1 MLLRAALGSIR
12 RMTTAATT
20 TDYVVCWVTH
30 PPANVGTFA
39 TKVVESKLAACVNVI
54 PKIQSVYTWE
64 GKVEND
70 EEALCMIKTRRAL
83 VPELTT
89 FVQANHPYDCPE
101 VIAAE
106 IVGGAPA
113 YLEWVAANTKAPGA
127 PAVTAAAAA
136 PAAAQ
141 EGGAADDK

>member
-1 MLLRAALGSIR
+1 MFRAALGSFR
-12 RMTTAATT
+12 RMTTAP

-30 PPANVGTFA
+30 PPANVGAFA
-39 TKVVESKLAACVNVI
+39 KQVVESKLAACVNIV

-83 VPELTT
+83 VPELTA
-89 FVQANHPYDCPE
+89 FVTKNHPYDCPE

-113 YLEWVAANTKAPGA
+113 YLEWIAASTKAPA
-127 PAVTAAAAA
+127 PAAAAA
-136 PAAAQ
+136 AE
-141 EGGAADDK
+141 EGGAADGKCASQR